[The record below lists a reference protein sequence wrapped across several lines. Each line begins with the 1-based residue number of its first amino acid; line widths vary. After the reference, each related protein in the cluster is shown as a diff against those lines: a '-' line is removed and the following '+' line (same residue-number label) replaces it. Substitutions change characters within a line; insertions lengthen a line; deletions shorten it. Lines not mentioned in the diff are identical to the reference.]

1 MNGAINGE
9 ITMEALSTTG
19 NDRIKPGGNLSPFD
33 AISLKIDELYDE
45 AKNWADGEPIANQD
59 IADAVTAIYDALH
72 EAGKE
77 AEALRVEE
85 VKPLDEAKA
94 AIQAK
99 FHPLIGDT
107 KAGKGKVVLGKA
119 ALNALLTDWRA
130 EVKRQKDAAA
140 LKARLEA
147 EEEAR
152 KAQEDMQASAGDLE
166 ARERAEEQLALAKEA
181 ERFASKLEKRADT
194 GNGLRTV
201 WLPELT
207 DLNAAIKHYW
217 SAKRDRFETLVTE
230 LAAEDVRAGKR
241 AIPGF
246 TIHETKKA
254 I

>member
-1 MNGAINGE
+1 MSAAE
-9 ITMEALSTTG
+9 LSTTG
-19 NDRIKPGGNLSPFD
+19 NDRIRPGGNMSPFD
-33 AISLKIDELYDE
+33 AITLKIEELYEE
-45 AKNWADGEPIANQD
+45 AKNWADGEAITSQEV
-59 IADAVTAIYDALH
+59 ADAITVIYDALH
-72 EAGKE
+72 DAGKE

-152 KAQEDMQASAGDLE
+152 KAQEAIRASSGDLE

-181 ERFASKLEKRADT
+181 ERYASKLEKKADV

-201 WLPELT
+201 WVPELT

-217 SAKRDRFETLVTE
+217 AAKRDRFEALVSD
-230 LAAEDVRAGKR
+230 LATEDVRSGAR

-246 TIHETKKA
+246 VIHETKKA

>member
-1 MNGAINGE
+1 MSA
-9 ITMEALSTTG
+9 ALSTTG
-19 NDRIKPGGNLSPFD
+19 NDRIKPGGNMSPFD
-33 AISLKIDELYDE
+33 AITLKIDELYAE
-45 AKNWADGEPIANQD
+45 AKNWADGEPIASEEV
-59 IADAVTAIYDALH
+59 AAAATAVFNALH
-72 EAGKE
+72 DAGKE
-77 AEALRVEE
+77 AESLRVEE
-85 VKPLDEAKA
+85 VKPLDDAKA

-107 KAGKGKVVLGKA
+107 KAGKGKVVLGKS
-119 ALNALLTDWRA
+119 ALSDVLTAWRA

-152 KAQEDMQASAGDLE
+152 KAAEAMKATSGDLE
-166 ARERAEEQLALAKEA
+166 ARERAEEQLALAKDA
-181 ERFASKLEKRADT
+181 ERYATRLEKKAET

-201 WLPELT
+201 WVPELT

-217 SAKRDRFETLVTE
+217 ASQRDRFAALVTE

-241 AIPGF
+241 TIPGF
-246 TIHETKKA
+246 TVTETKKA

>member
-1 MNGAINGE
+1 MNAAE
-9 ITMEALSTTG
+9 LSTTG
-19 NDRIKPGGNLSPFD
+19 NDRIHPGANMSPFD
-33 AISLKIDELYDE
+33 AITLKIEELYEE
-45 AKNWADGEPIANQD
+45 AKNWADGEAISSQE
-59 IADAVTAIYDALH
+59 IADAVTTIYDALH
-72 EAGKE
+72 DAGKE

-152 KAQEDMQASAGDLE
+152 KAQEAIRASSGDLE

-181 ERFASKLEKRADT
+181 ERYASKLEKKADV
-194 GNGLRTV
+194 GNRLRTV
-201 WLPELT
+201 WVPEIE
-207 DLNAAIKHYW
+207 DVAEAIRFYWKAKPERFAA
-217 SAKRDRFETLVTE
+217 LVLE
-230 LAAEDVRAGKR
+230 MAAEDFRAGR
-241 AIPGF
+241 RSIPG
-246 TIHETKKA
+246 IRAVEQA
-254 I
+254 RAL